1 MGLKKTNLRINND
14 FIVKDDD
21 KYLLTTFSEVKK
33 YKKLTDEKLKKT
45 DTIDVTEQVKLLMKQ
60 FEITSNIN
68 FLVDHDLHSKNR
80 NIRKISLEKGGSSD
94 QSGG

>member
-1 MGLKKTNLRINND
+1 MVLKKTNLRINND
-14 FIVKDDD
+14 FIIKDDN
-21 KYLLTTFSEVKK
+21 KYLLTTISSFKK
-33 YKKLTDEKLKKT
+33 FKKLSDDKLKGM

-68 FLVDHDLHSKNR
+68 FLVDHDLHSKNK
-80 NIRKISLEKGGSSD
+80 NIRTISLEKGGSSE

>member
-1 MGLKKTNLRINND
+1 MGLKKTNIRINND
-14 FIVKDDD
+14 FIVKDEN
-21 KYLLTTFSEVKK
+21 KYLLTTISSFKK
-33 YKKLTDEKLKKT
+33 FKKLTDDKLKGM

-68 FLVDHDLHSKNR
+68 FLVDHDLHSKNK
-80 NIRKISLEKGGSSD
+80 NIRKISLEKGGSSE